1 MKGQVKRFI
10 VTMTGLIIALLLL
23 VIWNVTSGSVS
34 VDGMQM
40 WQVLLRQ
47 TREGTFY
54 HIVWDI
60 RMPRLLAA
68 LFLGGALAVSGFL
81 LQTFFQNP
89 IAGPYVLGISSGAKM
104 LVAVAMIL
112 CLERGM
118 QISSLGMVAG
128 VWKEACRY
136 PPLAWWRQPL
146 SAPCLPWA
154 LSCSYPCAYRRCRFW
169 SCVVL

>member
-1 MKGQVKRFI
+1 
-10 VTMTGLIIALLLL
+10 MTGLIIALLLL

-104 LVAVAMIL
+104 W
-112 CLERGM
+112 
-118 QISSLGMVAG
+118 S
-128 VWKEACRY
+128 
-136 PPLAWWRQPL
+136 
-146 SAPCLPWA
+146 PWQ
-154 LSCSYPCAYRRCRFW
+154 
-169 SCVVL
+169 

>member
-1 MKGQVKRFI
+1 
-10 VTMTGLIIALLLL
+10 MTGLIIALLLL

-118 QISSLGMVAG
+118 QISSLGMVAAAFIG
-128 VWKEACRY
+128 SL
-136 PPLAWWRQPL
+136 LAMGFVLLLSMRVQKMSLLVVCGIMIGISVPL
-146 SAPCLPWA
+146 SQTLW
-154 LSCSYPCAYRRCRFW
+154 
-169 SCVVL
+169 

>member
-1 MKGQVKRFI
+1 MKRFI

-60 RMPRLLAA
+60 RMPRLLVA

-118 QISSLGMVAG
+118 QISSL
-128 VWKEACRY
+128 
-136 PPLAWWRQPL
+136 AWWRQPL